1 MTPDR
6 AARSRRLSSDGV
18 ITKNFLNPKEIH
30 RLSPK
35 VMWISR
41 CLPAVESDLT
51 WESPTRARCLTYEN
65 TNRQAGLIRSRL
77 ERSLALCSS
86 GPYGQKKW
94 RSEEHTS
101 ELQSRGHLVCRL
113 LLEK

>member
-1 MTPDR
+1 MTHHR
-6 AARSRRLSSDGV
+6 AARTRRLASEGV
-18 ITKNFLNPKEIH
+18 ITKKVLHPKEIH
-30 RLSPK
+30 RLNPK

-41 CLPAVESDLT
+41 SLPAVESDVT

-94 RSEEHTS
+94 SGC
-101 ELQSRGHLVCRL
+101 LSRENPSLRL
-113 LLEK
+113 SWRR